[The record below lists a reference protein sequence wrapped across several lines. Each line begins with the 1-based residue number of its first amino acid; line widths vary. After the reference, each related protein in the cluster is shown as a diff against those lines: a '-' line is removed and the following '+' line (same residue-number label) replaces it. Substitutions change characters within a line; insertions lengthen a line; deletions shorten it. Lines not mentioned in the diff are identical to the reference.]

1 MRASIFVGASLDGY
15 IARPDDGLD
24 FLHAGE
30 DGGEPVDFGF
40 DAFLASVDALVMGRR
55 TYDVVRVFPT
65 WPYGAKPVI
74 VLSTRPLAP
83 APPGA
88 VVEQMSG
95 APTEIVARLA
105 DRGLG
110 HIYVDGGITLQ
121 RFLRDGLVTRLVISR
136 VPVLIGSGIPLFGA
150 LDHDVRLEHVAT
162 REFPGGMV
170 QSEYAVRA
178 TPARADK

>member
-1 MRASIFVGASLDGY
+1 V
-15 IARPDDGLD
+15 
-24 FLHAGE
+24 
-30 DGGEPVDFGF
+30 
-40 DAFLASVDALVMGRR
+40 
-55 TYDVVRVFPT
+55 
-65 WPYGAKPVI
+65 
-74 VLSTRPLAP
+74 
-83 APPGA
+83 
-88 VVEQMSG
+88 
-95 APTEIVARLA
+95 
-105 DRGLG
+105 G